1 MTKISDR
8 TASTL
13 RDIPVFDAAEVEARL
28 AGANLKA
35 ILAAAFAGLANGEA
49 VQPPQTL
56 ALLPRD
62 AGDFILYSAAL
73 SIPPLFGVK
82 VSPYL
87 THLARA
93 GEVPVTAYSILFS
106 SENGRPL
113 ALCDSA
119 ALTTQRTAATT
130 SLALDYLAPQQ
141 QGRLAVIGSGPVAQA
156 HIVFETASRRWAE
169 VAAFSPS
176 LAANKARREAL
187 EASCPLLAFAACA
200 QEAVADADV
209 VMLCTSSATPVLDTA
224 WLKDEVTVTSIST
237 NARRAHEID
246 PAELSVFQVFCDYR
260 ANAPLQAGE
269 MVIARE
275 LHGWDPETIVADL
288 PELVSGRAPSFP
300 TGRRFFRSI
309 GLGLEDIA
317 AAAAVLAEPCP
328 RPGAVGGQ
336 VGDGGDFQSLGGWH
350 LGQEHGP

>member
-113 ALCDSA
+113 LN
-119 ALTTQRTAATT
+119 
-130 SLALDYLAPQQ
+130 
-141 QGRLAVIGSGPVAQA
+141 
-156 HIVFETASRRWAE
+156 FSRRSTTGTMVPRRLITPLMKAG
-169 VAAFSPS
+169 AFGT
-176 LAANKARREAL
+176 L
-187 EASCPLLAFAACA
+187 
-200 QEAVADADV
+200 
-209 VMLCTSSATPVLDTA
+209 
-224 WLKDEVTVTSIST
+224 VTVS
-237 NARRAHEID
+237 
-246 PAELSVFQVFCDYR
+246 
-260 ANAPLQAGE
+260 
-269 MVIARE
+269 
-275 LHGWDPETIVADL
+275 
-288 PELVSGRAPSFP
+288 
-300 TGRRFFRSI
+300 
-309 GLGLEDIA
+309 
-317 AAAAVLAEPCP
+317 
-328 RPGAVGGQ
+328 
-336 VGDGGDFQSLGGWH
+336 
-350 LGQEHGP
+350 